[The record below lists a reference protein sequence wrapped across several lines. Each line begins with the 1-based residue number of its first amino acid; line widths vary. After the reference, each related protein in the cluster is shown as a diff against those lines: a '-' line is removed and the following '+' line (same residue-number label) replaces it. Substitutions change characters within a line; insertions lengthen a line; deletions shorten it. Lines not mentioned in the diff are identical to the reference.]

1 MRAIAGA
8 LALMVALSATAA
20 AQGKTNEEK
29 YQEKLQKEFVSKI
42 QWVKSLEKAQEA
54 AAAQNK
60 LIFGYFT
67 RSYAP

>member
-1 MRAIAGA
+1 MRSIAGA
-8 LALMVALSATAA
+8 LALMVVASATAS
-20 AQGKTNEEK
+20 AQDFEAK
-29 YQEKLQKEFVSKI
+29 YKDKLKKEFVSKVG
-42 QWVKSLEKAQEA
+42 WVQNLEKAQEA

>member
-1 MRAIAGA
+1 MRVIAGA
-8 LALMVALSATAA
+8 LVLTVALSATAG
-20 AQGKTNEEK
+20 AQSNEDK
-29 YQEKLQKEFVSKI
+29 YKKKLEKEFVSKI
-42 QWVKSLEKAQEA
+42 EWVTSLEKAQEA

>member
-1 MRAIAGA
+1 MRVIAGA
-8 LALMVALSATAA
+8 LVLTVALSATAG
-20 AQGKTNEEK
+20 AQSNEDK
-29 YQEKLQKEFVSKI
+29 YKKKLEKEFVSNI
-42 QWVKSLEKAQEA
+42 EWVTSLEKAQDA